1 MLKECRKALR
11 ITTEAY
17 DSELCSLMKA
27 AAKDLE
33 IAGVIIPGIVAFT
46 TTVTTAGETIN
57 DISRL
62 NDELVKRAIFT
73 YVRAHFGSPDDYERL
88 KESYNTQKVQLM
100 HADRYTNYD
109 GGDCG

>member
-11 ITTEAY
+11 IKTEAY

-27 AAKDLE
+27 AAQDLQ

-46 TTVTTAGETIN
+46 VSEDNGEEVVTDN
-57 DISRL
+57 SRMK
-62 NDELVKRAIFT
+62 DELVKRAIFT

-100 HADRYTNYD
+100 HADRYTSYD
-109 GGDCG
+109 GGDCE